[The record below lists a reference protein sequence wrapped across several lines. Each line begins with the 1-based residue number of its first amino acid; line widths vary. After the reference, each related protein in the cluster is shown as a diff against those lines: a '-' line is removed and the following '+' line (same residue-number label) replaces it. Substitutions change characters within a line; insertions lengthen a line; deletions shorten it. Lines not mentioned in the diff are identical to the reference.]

1 MSSSQSS
8 RSVRIAVI
16 AAVGLVVVLTGALAA
31 RLLSHHDAA
40 AYALETPPSAAV
52 PAPYPCNLSKLEMP
66 CWGCLWAQS
75 WPLRYRTDLDM
86 LAPLG
91 TGTANAATW
100 FAAFAKPNGPRYAE
114 AAAAMARRV
123 AHGPLPIAPQGFDVL
138 PPNDPLLAEA
148 APWCD
153 QATMRFYPDVF
164 PVRGADTQL
173 PNNLLT
179 LNLARSWIA
188 RGHDAASFDD
198 AMADFRRVIRL
209 GRLLRQDDV
218 VVIDDF
224 LGSVYIRWGAEE
236 IYDRA
241 RKEGNTDLA
250 LLAAVVAGEGAP
262 QRYLTAARMTS
273 IEIAPYLREISA
285 GSYELRLPAEHYKAI
300 TEMATSSPDR
310 RFRDEAI
317 LRLRFVAALGA
328 GPMRTDAHALLEKLA
343 SGPDP
348 IVAANAR
355 WSLATPVSE
364 KELKGLL
371 GESQYQYQ

>member
-1 MSSSQSS
+1 MSASRN
-8 RSVRIAVI
+8 RSVRIAIV
-16 AAVGLVVVLTGALAA
+16 AAAGLVVVLAGALVT
-31 RLLSHHDAA
+31 RVLGNNAA
-40 AYALETPPSAAV
+40 AANALPAPPAATV
-52 PAPYPCNLSKLEMP
+52 PAPHPCDLAKLELP
-66 CWGCLWAQS
+66 CWGCPQVAERS
-75 WPLRYRTDLDM
+75 LRYRTDLDM

-100 FAAFAKPNGPRYAE
+100 FAAFAKPNGPRFAE

-123 AHGPLPIAPQGFDVL
+123 PHGALRMAPSGLDVL

-218 VVIDDF
+218 VVIDDL
-224 LGSVYIRWGAEE
+224 LGLVYIRWGAEE

-241 RKEGNTDLA
+241 RKEGKTDLA
-250 LLAAVVAGEGAP
+250 LLAAVVASEGAP
-262 QRYLTAARMTS
+262 QRYLTAARITS
-273 IEIAPYLREISA
+273 VDVAPYLRRTVA
-285 GSYELRLPAEHYKAI
+285 GSYELQLPAERYKAI
-300 TEMATSSPDR
+300 TEMATSCPDR
-310 RFRDEAI
+310 RFRNEVTLS
-317 LRLRFVAALGA
+317 LRVVAALGA
-328 GPMRTDAHALLEKLA
+328 GPMRADAHALLEKLA

-355 WSLATPVSE
+355 WCLATPVTE
-364 KELKGLL
+364 KDVKGLL
-371 GESQYQYQ
+371 GEGQPQYQ

>member
-1 MSSSQSS
+1 MSAA
-8 RSVRIAVI
+8 RNRWPRIAIV
-16 AAVGLVVVLTGALAA
+16 AAVGLVVVLAGALVA
-31 RLLSHHDAA
+31 RLLGHPGAA
-40 AYALETPPSAAV
+40 AYALQAPPAATV
-52 PAPYPCNLSKLEMP
+52 PAPVPCDLTKLELP
-66 CWGCLWAQS
+66 CWGCLWAGN
-75 WPLRYRTDLDM
+75 WPLRYVTNLDM

-100 FAAFAKPNGPRYAE
+100 FAAFAKPSGPRFAE
-114 AAAAMARRV
+114 AAAALKRRV
-123 AHGPLPIAPQGFDVL
+123 KHGPLPIAPQGFDVL

-179 LNLARSWIA
+179 ITLARAWIA

-218 VVIDDF
+218 VVIDDL
-224 LGSVYIRWGAEE
+224 LGCAYIQWGADE

-241 RKEGNTDLA
+241 RREGKADLA
-250 LLAAVVAGEGAP
+250 LLAAVVAGEAAP

-273 IEIAPYLREISA
+273 IEIAPYFRRTGAGPHEIQ
-285 GSYELRLPAEHYKAI
+285 LPAERYKAI
-300 TEMATSSPDR
+300 TEMAASSPDR
-310 RFRDEAI
+310 RFRDEAV
-317 LRLRFVAALGA
+317 LNLRFVAALGA
-328 GPMRTDAHALLEKLA
+328 GPMRADAHELLEKLA

-348 IVAANAR
+348 IVAADAR
-355 WSLATPVSE
+355 WSLATPVTE
-364 KELKGLL
+364 KEVNGLL
-371 GESQYQYQ
+371 GQSQYQYQ

>member
-1 MSSSQSS
+1 MSASRS
-8 RSVRIAVI
+8 RSVRIAII
-16 AAVGLVVVLTGALAA
+16 AAVGLVVVLAGALAA
-31 RLLSHHDAA
+31 RLLGHSGAD
-40 AYALETPPSAAV
+40 AYAMAAPPAATV
-52 PAPYPCNLSKLEMP
+52 PAPHPCDLAKLELP
-66 CWGCLWAQS
+66 CWGCIWAAER
-75 WPLRYRTDLDM
+75 PLRYRTDLDM

-100 FAAFAKPNGPRYAE
+100 FATFAKPNGPRFAE

-123 AHGPLPIAPQGFDVL
+123 AHGPLRIAPTGFDVL

-153 QATMRFYPDVF
+153 QATMRFYPDLF

-224 LGSVYIRWGAEE
+224 LGSVFIRWGAEE

-241 RKEGNTDLA
+241 RREGKTDLA

-273 IEIAPYLREISA
+273 IEIAPYLRKTGS
-285 GSYELRLPAEHYKAI
+285 GSYELQLPAECYKAVN
-300 TEMATSSPDR
+300 EMATSSPDR

-317 LRLRFVAALGA
+317 LRLRLVAALGA
-328 GPMRTDAHALLEKLA
+328 GPMRPDAQALLEKLA

-355 WSLATPVSE
+355 WCLATPVSE
-364 KELKGLL
+364 KEVKGLL
-371 GESQYQYQ
+371 GESQYQFQ

>member
-1 MSSSQSS
+1 MSASRS
-8 RSVRIAVI
+8 RSVRIAIV
-16 AAVGLVVVLTGALAA
+16 AAVGVVVVLAGALVAT
-31 RLLSHHDAA
+31 LLSHHGAA
-40 AYALETPPSAAV
+40 AYALETPPSATV

-66 CWGCLWAQS
+66 CWGCLWAQT

-100 FAAFAKPNGPRYAE
+100 FAAFAKPNGPRFAE

-123 AHGPLPIAPQGFDVL
+123 KHGPLPIAPQGFDVL
-138 PPNDPLLAEA
+138 PPNDPLFAEA
-148 APWCD
+148 SPWCD

-179 LNLARSWIA
+179 LNLARAWIA
-188 RGHDAASFDD
+188 RGHDAANFDD

-218 VVIDDF
+218 VVIDDL
-224 LGSVYIRWGAEE
+224 LGLVYIRWGAEE

-241 RKEGNTDLA
+241 RKEGKTDLV

-262 QRYLTAARMTS
+262 QRDLTAARMTS
-273 IEIAPYLREISA
+273 IEIAPYLRKAGA
-285 GSYELRLPAEHYKAI
+285 GSYELQLPAECYKAVS
-300 TEMATSSPDR
+300 EMATSSPDR

-328 GPMRTDAHALLEKLA
+328 GPMRADAHALLEKLA

-348 IVAANAR
+348 IVAANAH
-355 WSLATPVSE
+355 WSLATPVSD
-364 KELKGLL
+364 KDVKGLL
-371 GESQYQYQ
+371 GQSQYQYQ

>member
-1 MSSSQSS
+1 MSASRN
-8 RSVRIAVI
+8 RSVRIAIV
-16 AAVGLVVVLTGALAA
+16 AAAGLVVVLAGALAA
-31 RLLSHHDAA
+31 RLLGWNGAA
-40 AYALETPPSAAV
+40 AYAMQAPPAATV
-52 PAPYPCNLSKLEMP
+52 PAPRPCDLTKLELP
-66 CWGCLWAQS
+66 CWGCPMAAEQS
-75 WPLRYRTDLDM
+75 LRYRTDLDM

-100 FAAFAKPNGPRYAE
+100 FAAFAKPNGPRFAE

-123 AHGPLPIAPQGFDVL
+123 AHGPLRIAPNGLDVL

-153 QATMRFYPDVF
+153 QATMRFYPDIF
-164 PVRGADTQL
+164 PVRGGDTQL

-188 RGHDAASFDD
+188 RGHDAANFDD
-198 AMADFRRVIRL
+198 AIADFRRVIRL

-218 VVIDDF
+218 VVIDDVMGF
-224 LGSVYIRWGAEE
+224 SYIRWGAEE

-241 RKEGNTDLA
+241 RKEGKTDLA

-262 QRYLTAARMTS
+262 QRYLTAARLTS
-273 IEIAPYLREISA
+273 IEIAPYLRKAGA
-285 GSYELRLPAEHYKAI
+285 GSYELQLPAECYKAI

-317 LRLRFVAALGA
+317 FRLQFVAALGA
-328 GPMRTDAHALLEKLA
+328 GPMRADAHALLEKLA

-355 WSLATPVSE
+355 WSLATPVSD
-364 KELKGLL
+364 KDVKGLL
-371 GESQYQYQ
+371 GQSQNQ

>member
-1 MSSSQSS
+1 MSASRN
-8 RSVRIAVI
+8 RSVRIAVV
-16 AAVGLVVVLTGALAA
+16 AAAGLVVVLAGVFVA
-31 RLLSHHDAA
+31 RLLGHGGAD
-40 AYALETPPSAAV
+40 AYATAAPPAATV
-52 PAPYPCNLSKLEMP
+52 PAPHPCDLAKLELP

-75 WPLRYRTDLDM
+75 WSLRYRTDLDM

-100 FAAFAKPNGPRYAE
+100 FAAFAKPNGPRSAE
-114 AAAAMARRV
+114 AQAAMARRV

-138 PPNDPLLAEA
+138 PPDDPLLAEA

-153 QATMRFYPDVF
+153 QATMRFYPDLF
-164 PVRGADTQL
+164 PVRGGDTQL

-218 VVIDDF
+218 VVIDDL
-224 LGSVYIRWGAEE
+224 LGLVYIRWGAEE

-241 RKEGNTDLA
+241 RKEGKTDLA

-273 IEIAPYLREISA
+273 IEIAPYLRQTGA
-285 GSYELRLPAEHYKAI
+285 GSYELQLPAEPYKAI
-300 TEMATSSPDR
+300 AEMAVSSPDR

-317 LRLRFVAALGA
+317 LRLRFVAAFGG
-328 GPMRTDAHALLEKLA
+328 GPMRAEANALLEKLA

-364 KELKGLL
+364 KEVRGLL
-371 GESQYQYQ
+371 GQSQYQYQ

>member
-1 MSSSQSS
+1 MSASRS
-8 RSVRIAVI
+8 RSVRIAII
-16 AAVGLVVVLTGALAA
+16 AAVGVVVVLAGALVA
-31 RLLSHHDAA
+31 RLLGHPGAA
-40 AYALETPPSAAV
+40 AYALQAPPAATV
-52 PAPYPCNLSKLEMP
+52 PAPHPCDLAKLELP
-66 CWGCLWAQS
+66 CWGCPLVAEQS
-75 WPLRYRTDLDM
+75 LRYRTDLDM

-100 FAAFAKPNGPRYAE
+100 FAAFAKPNGPRFAE
-114 AAAAMARRV
+114 AEAAMARRV
-123 AHGPLPIAPQGFDVL
+123 GHGPLRMATSGLDVL

-164 PVRGADTQL
+164 PVRGGDTQL

-188 RGHDAASFDD
+188 RGHDAANFDD

-218 VVIDDF
+218 VVIDDL
-224 LGSVYIRWGAEE
+224 LGSVYIRWGADE

-241 RKEGNTDLA
+241 RQEGKTALA

-273 IEIAPYLREISA
+273 IEIAPYLRETGG
-285 GSYELRLPAEHYKAI
+285 GSYELQLPAGRYKAI

-317 LRLRFVAALGA
+317 LNLRFVAALGA

-348 IVAANAR
+348 IVAANTR
-355 WSLATPVSE
+355 WSLGTPVGE
-364 KELKGLL
+364 RDVKGLL
-371 GESQYQYQ
+371 GEGQPHYQ